1 MIITQQAN
9 LVTDSHCFP
18 LGIRHINQYLC
29 SVSGDARQPETMP
42 IDVDIGIRLVVS
54 GWHFA
59 FLGWD
64 ECFNALPPG
73 CSRVPVSVI

>member
-1 MIITQQAN
+1 
-9 LVTDSHCFP
+9 
-18 LGIRHINQYLC
+18 
-29 SVSGDARQPETMP
+29 MP

-59 FLGWD
+59 FLGWY

-73 CSRVPVSVI
+73 CSRVPVAVIWEVVTMWLARLV